1 MATKDPRLAL
11 LVCDIPIPAVVKDH
25 GEYPIIFE
33 RFLRASLPD
42 GLSAFTMDSYDIRY
56 AMEYPKEDILDTYDG
71 IIISGSGEFI
81 LLSNRRVDPNCFV
94 AASAYEDFEWIK
106 RLVSWVASLA
116 TQRPLI
122 KIIGA
127 SS

>member
-1 MATKDPRLAL
+1 MATKDLCLAL
-11 LVCDIPIPAVVKDH
+11 LVCDIPIPAVVQDH
-25 GEYPIIFE
+25 GEYPMIFK

-42 GLSAFTMDSYDIRY
+42 GLSAFTLDSYDIRY
-56 AMEYPKEDILDTYDG
+56 AMEYPKEDVLDTYDG

-81 LLSNRRVDPNCFV
+81 VLSSRRDDLICLV

-106 RLVSWVASLA
+106 RLVAWVATLA

-127 SS
+127 S

>member
-1 MATKDPRLAL
+1 MATKDPCLAL

-25 GEYPIIFE
+25 GEYPKIFE
-33 RFLRASLPD
+33 TFLRASLPD
-42 GLSAFTMDSYDIRY
+42 GLSTFTLDSYDIRY
-56 AMEYPKEDILDTYDG
+56 VVEYPKEDVLNTYDG
-71 IIISGSGEFI
+71 VIISGSGEFI
-81 LLSNRRVDPNCFV
+81 FLSNQRDDPICLV

-106 RLVSWVASLA
+106 RLVAWVATLA

-127 SS
+127 S

>member
-1 MATKDPRLAL
+1 MATKDPCLAL

-25 GEYPIIFE
+25 GEYPKIFE
-33 RFLRASLPD
+33 RFLRASLPY
-42 GLSAFTMDSYDIRY
+42 GLSAFTLDSYDIRY
-56 AMEYPKEDILDTYDG
+56 AMEYPKEDVLDTYDG
-71 IIISGSGEFI
+71 VIISGSGEFI
-81 LLSNRRVDPNCFV
+81 VLSNRRDDPICLV

-106 RLVSWVASLA
+106 TLVAWVAALA

-127 SS
+127 S